1 MSEYQEVDE
10 IFEKKMNKSLYLGSS
25 YIKSTDVIL
34 KKVKIRQPIN

>member
-10 IFEKKMNKSLYLGSS
+10 IFEKMNKSLYLDCGSS
-25 YIKSTDVIL
+25 YIKSTDVI